1 MKKFTILLLSVIF
14 VTLIAGSVQSVAGDH
29 LEPGQGIY
37 VSHGMVNLVQTKDT
51 NYEVYLHVIT
61 RTGDG
66 QLISVVENMMD
77 AAYIPHEITD
87 HIFDTKMGKK
97 EIVTID
103 NIKYEKVQITMK
115 PTSEHR
121 LALLYPIFAEI
132 PFTVEMTAEQEAE
145 MSKNSEHARWTID
158 YCAIFE
164 GHDYACISIFQAMVP
179 NMTLEPDDVVTQY
192 WAVLRELN

>member
-1 MKKFTILLLSVIF
+1 MLFLSVIF

-103 NIKYEKVQITMK
+103 NIKYEKVQYAFS
-115 PTSEHR
+115 PTLEER
-121 LALLYPIFAEI
+121 WIGLYPIF
-132 PFTVEMTAEQEAE
+132 
-145 MSKNSEHARWTID
+145 SENVNFKYQVDEDVRVKMDKKIKDYSIWKIH
-158 YCAIFE
+158 YCATFE
-164 GHDYACISIFQAMVP
+164 GHGYRCIPIFQTLIP
-179 NMTLEPDDVVTQY
+179 TMTLEPTDTPNQI
-192 WAVLRELN
+192 WTILRELN

>member
-1 MKKFTILLLSVIF
+1 MLFLSVIF

-103 NIKYEKVQITMK
+103 NIKYEKVQVTMK
-115 PTSEHR
+115 PTLEHR
-121 LALLYPIFAEI
+121 FVLLYPIFAEI
-132 PFTVEMTAEQEAE
+132 PFTVEMTAEREAV
-145 MSKNSEHARWTID
+145 MSKDREHARWSID

-164 GHDYACISIFQAMVP
+164 GHDYVCIPIFQAMVP
-179 NMTLEPDDVVTQY
+179 NMTLEPDNDVIQY
-192 WAVLRELN
+192 WTILRELN